1 MRDELELCAFAF
13 IILGI
18 AFLTAHFAYV
28 WLRPDCNDK
37 DKRDL

>member
-1 MRDELELCAFAF
+1 MTSELEICAIAL

-18 AFLTAHFAYV
+18 AFMTAHFAYI